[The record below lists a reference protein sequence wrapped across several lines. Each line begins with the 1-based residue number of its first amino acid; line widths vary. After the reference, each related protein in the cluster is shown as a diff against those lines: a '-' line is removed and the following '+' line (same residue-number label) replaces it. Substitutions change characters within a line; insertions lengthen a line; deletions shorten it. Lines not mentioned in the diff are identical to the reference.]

1 MDDYIDEFKDL
12 IDLAGYKEGLAI
24 VMKFRKGLRRDIQ
37 DQIAQLAHG
46 PPADHDISAWY
57 DAALCC
63 VENLESNALF
73 HGSSRAPTTP
83 NFRVFPT
90 CYGDS
95 AHYL

>member
-24 VMKFRKGLRRDIQ
+24 VMKFCKGLRRDIQ

-46 PPADHDISAWY
+46 RPADHDISAWY

-63 VENLESNALF
+63 AENLESQPRYSTGRLRPLR
-73 HGSSRAPTTP
+73 HPTFTYFLLRQHQP
-83 NFRVFPT
+83 
-90 CYGDS
+90 
-95 AHYL
+95 HW